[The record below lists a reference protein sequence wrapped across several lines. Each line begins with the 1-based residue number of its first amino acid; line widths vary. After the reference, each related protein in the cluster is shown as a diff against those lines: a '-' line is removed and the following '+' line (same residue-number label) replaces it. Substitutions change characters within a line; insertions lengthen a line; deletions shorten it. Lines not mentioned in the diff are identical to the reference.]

1 MEGLVFEIMTLEVG
15 TTKIYFRQYDIWI
28 KTSHVILQLSQPL
41 LVSAQLHIV
50 MQPRFQEKSFYVKLT
65 TFSVAENIEFGTKLK
80 PYSESSSKTRLRSC
94 WTFAWKQEYV
104 ISQKL
109 QMPDFIK
116 AILESSYKVLLGTC
130 NLTTLKRPVFLL
142 TALEF

>member
-80 PYSESSSKTRLRSC
+80 PYSES
-94 WTFAWKQEYV
+94 
-104 ISQKL
+104 
-109 QMPDFIK
+109 
-116 AILESSYKVLLGTC
+116 
-130 NLTTLKRPVFLL
+130 
-142 TALEF
+142 